1 MGTVIRHVEAEYV
14 IIGLGHLGQV
24 LAGVTSAISSDVNC
38 HGVDIFWARAE
49 G

>member
-1 MGTVIRHVEAEYV
+1 MRTIIRHIEAEYV

-38 HGVDIFWARAE
+38 DGADIFWARAE